1 MRDEL
6 PPSPDGENNRRR
18 GKRLPPLEKQLS
30 LFTIIGKVE
39 AANVITYDDKV
50 YVIDVAKV
58 YLLFKKQYRYRVGV
72 DIVLI

>member
-1 MRDEL
+1 MREEL
-6 PPSPDGENNRRR
+6 PPSLDGENNRRR